1 MPKSAIYTPVEPP
14 VEVRK
19 PGGTPYN
26 CLYGEDLPQRG
37 TLSADEQILISLFT
51 LKTANVQNSGKN

>member
-26 CLYGEDLPQRG
+26 CLYGEAPPQRG
-37 TLSADEQILISLFT
+37 TLLVKRWT
-51 LKTANVQNSGKN
+51 NSNLTFHAENGKRTE